1 MIQKDIIQ
9 RLIHQIAIVLARM
22 IGKEP
27 KEQLI
32 ILEEYFEQQNGLS
45 SKGMD
50 AVSNENI
57 LDYLSEEMN
66 LNVYQIEAV
75 AGALNARGDVFL
87 KEQKTENAFND
98 FKRAILLLDFVDTE
112 TSTFS
117 FDRNDLIASIKNKL
131 ERIQ

>member
-9 RLIHQIAIVLARM
+9 RLIHQISIVLARM

-27 KEQLI
+27 KEQLM

-50 AVSNENI
+50 GVSNEN
-57 LDYLSEEMN
+57 LLNYLSKEMN

-87 KEQKTENAFND
+87 KEQKTEQASKD
-98 FKRAILLLDFVDTE
+98 FERAILLLDYVDTE

-117 FDRNDLIASIKNKL
+117 FDRNDLIASIADKL
-131 ERIQ
+131 KQVI